1 MFGVVGYIR
10 STAIES
16 FFRRVQ
22 SPSHPYHWT
31 SCVYL
36 KNMATIKMIIITL
49 LLAYCGD
56 NNFVSGVIT
65 DVRLVGGP
73 SPDKGTVQIMQ
84 DIGTWNTTCGI
95 NFDIND
101 VIVICKQLGYT
112 GANRAI
118 ISTPYG
124 QDSTPQTGLRCNGDE
139 KNLAGC
145 ELLPASTCQSAGAAS
160 CHGENYLGC
169 YGDKPT
175 DRVFP
180 GDSLLSDPDMTI
192 SYCIQYCNSIITS
205 NYVYAGVENGNEC
218 FCGEEG
224 DNYTKHE
231 VASDRSCQTACQ
243 GNDTESCGG
252 SGYIAVFRIPSP
264 TTASPDV
271 SPTISMVTGSGTP
284 TTAPPITT
292 AMSQSPVDRPRKGG
306 DGGDIGLYAGV
317 AGGVVVVII
326 IVIVV
331 VLCMRKRSRREQK
344 RVPQSQGMTMM
355 EPSSPNSTQDN
366 LYHDMFVDMTD
377 ESLQAPP
384 ESSTDNDVTYYSSM
398 TDREQPGTE
407 DTYYSSVKEHGNTDE
422 PHTEDGGSP
431 DNAAAPMPS
440 NGGIHELYA
449 TPDKTTKSKQQED
462 FGALYAKPDK
472 TGKGGDGQ
480 APEDFAAL
488 YAMPDKSRGT
498 PEGREDVDTN
508 PAGLENR
515 ENTEEGPY
523 SLADNDDTGLYAMST
538 APGHIVSEDPD
549 EYGIVMVDNELY
561 AM

>member
-1 MFGVVGYIR
+1 V
-10 STAIES
+10 
-16 FFRRVQ
+16 
-22 SPSHPYHWT
+22 
-31 SCVYL
+31 
-36 KNMATIKMIIITL
+36 
-49 LLAYCGD
+49 D
-56 NNFVSGVIT
+56 NFLTNLSA

-84 DIGTWNTTCGI
+84 DGQWETTCGQ
-95 NFDIND
+95 NFDSND

-118 ISTPYG
+118 KSTPYE
-124 QDSTPQTGLRCNGDE
+124 QDSTPPTTGLGCNGDE
-139 KNLAGC
+139 INLAGC
-145 ELLPASTCQSAGAAS
+145 VLHQAPTCQSAGAAS

-169 YGDKPT
+169 YGDKRF

-180 GDSLLSDPDMTI
+180 GDNLLSEPDMTI
-192 SYCIQYCNSIITS
+192 SYCIQYCNASSTF
-205 NYVYAGVENGNEC
+205 NYVYAGVEHGNEC
-218 FCGEEG
+218 YCGEEG

-231 VASDRSCQTACQ
+231 VASDSSCQTACQ
-243 GNDTESCGG
+243 GDDTESCGG

-264 TTASPDV
+264 STASPDV
-271 SPTISMVTGSGTP
+271 SPTISMGTESDTP

-292 AMSQSPVDRPRKGG
+292 AMSQSPVVRPRKGG

-326 IVIVV
+326 VIVIVV
-331 VLCMRKRSRREQK
+331 VLCMRKRSRRQTK
-344 RVPQSQGMTMM
+344 VPHSHGMTMV
-355 EPSSPNSTQDN
+355 EPSSPNRTQDN

-377 ESLQAPP
+377 ESLHAPP

-398 TDREQPGTE
+398 TDQEQPGTE
-407 DTYYSSVKEHGNTDE
+407 DTYYSSVKEQGNTDV
-422 PHTEDGGSP
+422 PQRQDGGSP
-431 DNAAAPMPS
+431 DNETARLPP
-440 NGGIHELYA
+440 NGGSHELYA
-449 TPDKTTKSKQQED
+449 MPDKTTKIKQQED

-472 TGKGGDGQ
+472 TGKSSDGQ
-480 APEDFAAL
+480 APEEFAAL
-488 YAMPDKSRGT
+488 YAMPDKSRGA
-498 PEGREDVDTN
+498 PEGREDVAAN

-515 ENTEEGPY
+515 ENTGEGPY
-523 SLADNDDTGLYAMST
+523 TLADNDDTGLYAMST